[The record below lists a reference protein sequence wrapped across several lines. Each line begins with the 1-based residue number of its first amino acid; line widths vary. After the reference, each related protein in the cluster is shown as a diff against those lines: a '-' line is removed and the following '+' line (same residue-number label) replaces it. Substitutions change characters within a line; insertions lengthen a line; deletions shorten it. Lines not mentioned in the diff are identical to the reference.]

1 MSRENIDYSEDKVIR
16 NEKTGEVQWVDV
28 DKDEFKEELSE
39 REKNAIKPIKG
50 NSYNNK
56 SRQSYMA
63 QPNVKEFNKTF
74 VKKALVGRPCR
85 FDSVEYVEKELI
97 DFFELC
103 DRTDTVPTITAIAS
117 WLHCGRDTIYA
128 HANNPNS
135 QFSDVFKNVI
145 NVCHTSLENGA
156 VDGKVNS
163 VVYIFMG
170 KNYFSLTDNKD
181 ITISANSDKQ
191 LVNSRETMDA
201 IQKQLQEENIA
212 NAEYTESD

>member
-1 MSRENIDYSEDKVIR
+1 MARENIIYDEDKVIR
-16 NEKTGEVQWVDV
+16 NENTGEVQCVMTNSE
-28 DKDEFKEELSE
+28 EFKEELSE

-63 QPNVKEFNKTF
+63 QPNVKEFNKIF
-74 VKKALVGRPCR
+74 VKKSLVGRPCR

-103 DRTDTVPTITAIAS
+103 DRTNTVPTITAIAS
-117 WLHCGRDTIYA
+117 WLHCSRDTIYA

-170 KNYFSLTDNKD
+170 KNYFGLKD
-181 ITISANSDKQ
+181 DKNITVTPSQNSTINTQ
-191 LVNSRETMDA
+191 STMDA
-201 IQKQLQEENIA
+201 IQKQLEEETTPNADYEEN
-212 NAEYTESD
+212 